1 MIIQNDFLE
10 VYQLLKEDNNT
21 MMHVRSLQTNIKRL
35 MRNNLE
41 TRVIHIYREVNKC
54 ADALTKLRASSVQ
67 DLSLFIECPQDVYA
81 YYVENHVGTSY
92 MWSVIV

>member
-1 MIIQNDFLE
+1 M
-10 VYQLLKEDNNT
+10 LKEDNNT
-21 MMHVRSLQTNIKRL
+21 MMHVRSSQTNIKRL

-54 ADALTKLRASSVQ
+54 VDELTKLRASSVQ
-67 DLSLFIECPQDVYA
+67 DLSLFIECPQYVYA
-81 YYVENHVGTSY
+81 YYVENLVGTSY